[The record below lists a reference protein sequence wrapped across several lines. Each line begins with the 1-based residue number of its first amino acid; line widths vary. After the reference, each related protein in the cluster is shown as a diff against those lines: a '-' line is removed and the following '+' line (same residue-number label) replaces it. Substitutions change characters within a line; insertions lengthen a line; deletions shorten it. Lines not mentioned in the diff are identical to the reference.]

1 MQKQVAKPPQR
12 HSLSPKA
19 RRALELLVNYP
30 VGVTGALMQAKGFT
44 PAILAALV
52 GANLAMVR
60 YDVVKDAGSTHMIT
74 RYHITDTGWKAL
86 KE

>member
-1 MQKQVAKPPQR
+1 MK
-12 HSLSPKA
+12 
-19 RRALELLVNYP
+19 
-30 VGVTGALMQAKGFT
+30 TKGFT